1 MPSTRP
7 ALLLAAAMLAIAVLA
22 IFDVVPEQVAQFAPL
37 ALLALF
43 PSAWLGRSRCARREA

>member
-22 IFDVVPEQVAQFAPL
+22 IFDVVPERVAQFAPL